1 MITVFTKFPI
11 KKEFEEEYKVHLKEA
26 VKGHA
31 IKEQAGN
38 ISMTLLAPQSIP
50 HMSENNM
57 FIIQTLWEDM
67 QSFTAY
73 TQSEAF
79 KKSHENM
86 PPREWFAG
94 RPTVEVYET
103 ID

>member
-1 MITVFTKFPI
+1 MVTVFTKFPVKAEF
-11 KKEFEEEYKVHLKEA
+11 KKEYTVHLKEA
-26 VKGHA
+26 VKKH
-31 IKEQAGN
+31 N
-38 ISMTLLAPQSIP
+38 IQDQVGCSAMNLLAPQSNP
-50 HMSENNM
+50 MTGENNT
-57 FIIQTLWEDM
+57 FIIETIWKDM
-67 QSFTAY
+67 QSFMAY

-94 RPTVEVYET
+94 KPSVEVYES

>member
-1 MITVFTKFPI
+1 MITVLTKFPI
-11 KKEFEEEYKVHLKEA
+11 KKEFEEEYATHLKEA
-26 VKGHA
+26 VKKHA
-31 IKEQAGN
+31 MQEQEGYV
-38 ISMTLLAPQSIP
+38 SMTLLAPQSIP
-50 HMSENNM
+50 HMSENDM
-57 FIIQTLWEDM
+57 FVIQTLWQDM
-67 QSFTAY
+67 KSFTAY

-94 RPTVEVYET
+94 RPSVEVYES